1 MRQTVK
7 FTAFKQELQQYFEGI
22 FELNKMH
29 SLRKILA
36 FVKKSVSFSLTI
48 EKLTAKRFQLMNVLY
63 LVTRTEQF
71 QIRHCFFS
79 VVVVLYMILHKI
91 HNKKMIPH

>member
-1 MRQTVK
+1 
-7 FTAFKQELQQYFEGI
+7 
-22 FELNKMH
+22 
-29 SLRKILA
+29 
-36 FVKKSVSFSLTI
+36 
-48 EKLTAKRFQLMNVLY
+48 MNVLY

-71 QIRHCFFS
+71 QIRHCVF